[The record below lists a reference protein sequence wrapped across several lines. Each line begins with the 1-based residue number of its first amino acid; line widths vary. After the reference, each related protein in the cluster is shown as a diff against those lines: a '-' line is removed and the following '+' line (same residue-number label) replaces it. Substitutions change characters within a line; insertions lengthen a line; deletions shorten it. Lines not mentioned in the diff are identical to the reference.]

1 MTVAQY
7 FDLFIVLW
15 LPLFFLSIS
24 LGAGFATGACIA
36 MAIAD
41 SVIGSKAKNREQ
53 TAISVMEES
62 QSIYRT
68 ISHSLLSIE
77 DSLRDI
83 SNIAIELAY
92 GDEEEEEVE
101 VDSSTTTVFGTATP
115 DAIVSSLYDDD
126 LVEGK
131 NEQQ

>member
-15 LPLFFLSIS
+15 FPLFFLSIS

-41 SVIGSKAKNREQ
+41 SLIGSKAQKREK

-62 QSIYRT
+62 QSIQRA

-92 GDEEEEEVE
+92 GDDDEEEEVE

-115 DAIVSSLYDDD
+115 DAIVSSLYEDD

-131 NEQQ
+131 S